1 MNFGW
6 IFRRKRNENY
16 NLDEIS
22 KIKHEFE
29 KEDSIFERELSSKY
43 NLLQEF
49 NIIELKN
56 LCIEILGREPS
67 IEYYNESKS
76 ARKELPNDKE
86 DYVHFLVDELSLSQ
100 IIKYALKK
108 KIVSK
113 STLKNYKRH
122 DKENF

>member
-86 DYVHFLVDELSLSQ
+86 DYIHFLVDELSLSQ

-113 STLKNYKRH
+113 STLKNYKQH